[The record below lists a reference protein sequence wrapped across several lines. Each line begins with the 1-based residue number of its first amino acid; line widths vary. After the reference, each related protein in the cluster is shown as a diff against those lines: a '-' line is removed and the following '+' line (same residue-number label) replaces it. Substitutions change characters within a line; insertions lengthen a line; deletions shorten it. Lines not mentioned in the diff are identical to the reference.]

1 MNSPFFRKLIF
12 IHIVVVFIISILSLT
27 GWQFN
32 IEIFKHPVKG
42 MVAMNPLTATAFI
55 LCTISFF
62 LFLYS
67 GKHRNFLIIA
77 KLIALS
83 IVVIGVIKL
92 LSITTG
98 IDAGIDTFFYTQKLK
113 KDIIKEIPNTM
124 ALNTSFTFI
133 LTGLS
138 LFSIAFNDRK
148 RINFSHGLSLIT
160 LFISLLSII
169 TGYIYTVDAFYMVAS
184 FIPMALQTAICFF
197 LISLSILF
205 IHSNEGFMGHITS
218 KYEGGK
224 IARML
229 LPMVIVVPVILDV
242 LRLQGERN
250 GLYPHQFG
258 NVLFIVANIII
269 LLLVIWRSAAAINKS
284 SLIAIE
290 EIEQRKINEEELYK
304 SEKRYRTLF
313 EQNLAGVYQSTIKGV
328 ILNCNDAFAKM
339 LKYDSPKEL
348 LEINAVELYFSS
360 AERNTFINN
369 IIDQKKL
376 YNYEG
381 VLRCKDGSPL
391 YYIENVSLRKDAVS
405 GEESY
410 DGILIDITER
420 KLAED
425 KLITTYKELQHALT
439 EQILSGQ
446 KIEESEKRFRQIVET
461 AQEGIWMIDVN
472 NQTIFVNK
480 KMCEILEYT
489 EEEMMGRTN
498 LSFKDAEEQKIA
510 LQQIARRKKGIKE
523 THESNF
529 ITKSGRHI
537 YTQVSTNP
545 ILGEDG
551 CYISTLA
558 MITDITERKRAEKE
572 IAMLAFSLRSIN
584 ECVSITDMEDKSLFV
599 NESFKKTYG
608 YSEEELIGKNMLIV
622 RSPNNPPEVVREILP
637 ATLQGKWN
645 GELWN
650 KRKDGSEFPIYLST
664 TLINDKGS
672 KPLGLIGVAK
682 DITGRKQAEEEL
694 AIANRKL
701 AVSNEDI
708 ERYAYV
714 TSHDLQ
720 EPLRMVTS
728 FLQLLQKKYDQQLDD
743 TAQKY
748 INFAVD
754 GAARMKTLILD
765 LLEFSRISS
774 VEQQHTIIN
783 LNDVVA
789 KTRQALK
796 AAIDE
801 SQATINVHFLPEV
814 CGNESQL
821 LQLFQN
827 LIGNAIKYISNL
839 KPVIEIGYAET
850 RGEWQFYV
858 QDNGIGIDK
867 KFFEKIFII
876 SQRLHTKKEYE
887 GTGIGL
893 AICKKIVQSHGG
905 KIWVE
910 SEQEK
915 GSIFYFTISKI
926 QMNNNTDP
934 KDLCPGILENP

>member
-1 MNSPFFRKLIF
+1 
-12 IHIVVVFIISILSLT
+12 
-27 GWQFN
+27 
-32 IEIFKHPVKG
+32 
-42 MVAMNPLTATAFI
+42 
-55 LCTISFF
+55 
-62 LFLYS
+62 
-67 GKHRNFLIIA
+67 
-77 KLIALS
+77 
-83 IVVIGVIKL
+83 
-92 LSITTG
+92 
-98 IDAGIDTFFYTQKLK
+98 
-113 KDIIKEIPNTM
+113 
-124 ALNTSFTFI
+124 
-133 LTGLS
+133 
-138 LFSIAFNDRK
+138 
-148 RINFSHGLSLIT
+148 
-160 LFISLLSII
+160 
-169 TGYIYTVDAFYMVAS
+169 
-184 FIPMALQTAICFF
+184 
-197 LISLSILF
+197 
-205 IHSNEGFMGHITS
+205 MGHITS

-313 EQNLAGVYQSTIKGV
+313 EQNLAGVYQSTIKGIIV
-328 ILNCNDAFAKM
+328 NCNDAFAKM

-348 LEINAVELYFSS
+348 LEINAIELYFSS
-360 AERNTFINN
+360 AERNNFINN

-425 KLITTYKELQHALT
+425 KLITTSKELQHALT
-439 EQILSGQ
+439 EQVLSRK

-537 YTQVSTNP
+537 CTQVSTNP

-551 CYISTLA
+551 CYIGALA
-558 MITDITERKRAEKE
+558 MITDITERKRAEEKIKLE
-572 IAMLAFSLRSIN
+572 INFSQAAL
-584 ECVSITDMEDKSLFV
+584 DSLPGLFYL
-599 NESFKKTYG
+599 FDD
-608 YSEEELIGKNMLIV
+608 
-622 RSPNNPPEVVREILP
+622 
-637 ATLQGKWN
+637 QGKF
-645 GELWN
+645 LRWN
-650 KRKDGSEFPIYLST
+650 KNFENLSGYTPEEITHISPLDLFDESDKIKMAKRVQEVFQLGQSSVEADFQSKDQTKTPTFFTGKRLQFENKQCLVGMGI
-664 TLINDKGS
+664 
-672 KPLGLIGVAK
+672 
-682 DITGRKQAEEEL
+682 DITQRKRAEEEL

-701 AVSNEDI
+701 AVSNEDL

-728 FLQLLQKKYDQQLDD
+728 FLQLLQKKYDQQLDA

-789 KTRQALK
+789 KTRQVLK

-827 LIGNAIKYISNL
+827 LIGNAIKYTSNL
-839 KPVIEIGYAET
+839 KPVIEIGYTET
-850 RGEWQFYV
+850 PGEWQFYV

-893 AICKKIVQSHGG
+893 AICKKIVELNGG

-934 KDLCPGILENP
+934 KDLCPGYFRKSLKQIYENNKTGFNC